1 MKDIWNYKR
10 FLKHHIKGK
19 ISLFSRYERVVD
31 RRTFKDR
38 RDLWA
43 IEKEKPQVDIV
54 KPKAKIRNLELG
66 INDDKKRKPRK
77 RTEEAAPAVLNEEEP
92 IKNEEGEVEES

>member
-1 MKDIWNYKR
+1 MNKK
-10 FLKHHIKGK
+10 IKGK

-43 IEKEKPQVDIV
+43 LEKEKPKVEMV

-77 RTEEAAPAVLNEEEP
+77 RAEEAAAAAVASEEAPNKEDEEE
-92 IKNEEGEVEES
+92 N

>member
-1 MKDIWNYKR
+1 MKLFYVLYFNLQK
-10 FLKHHIKGK
+10 KGK

-43 IEKEKPQVDIV
+43 IEKEKQKLELL
-54 KPKAKIRNLELG
+54 KPKAKIRNIELG
-66 INDDKKRKPRK
+66 VNDDKKRKPRK
-77 RTEEAAPAVLNEEEP
+77 NAEEKGHVEAASEEAPPADEAQEE
-92 IKNEEGEVEES
+92 

>member
-1 MKDIWNYKR
+1 MIFFNN
-10 FLKHHIKGK
+10 KGK

-43 IEKEKPQVDIV
+43 VEKEKPLVDIV

-77 RTEEAAPAVLNEEEP
+77 RTEETNPAAVPTEEDPDP
-92 IKNEEGEVEES
+92 IREEVEEN